1 MFSNLVIIVFLKLPG
16 ALASI
21 PQPLKLELLVLPT
34 EGSSLIW
41 ITLRTPGQPCL
52 KLSRPSGFRASVRGP
67 AGLMERA
74 MRWTLMSLCLMIPML
89 EHHRPWWQVSPTP
102 QSSKW
107 TTQIFSL
114 TSASRKSL
122 LKVNIFQLPNSIAQV
137 DLLFY

>member
-52 KLSRPSGFRASVRGP
+52 KLSRPSGFRASAKEH
-67 AGLMERA
+67 AGLMGKA
-74 MRWTLMSLCLMIPML
+74 MRLTLMLLCLMIPML

-122 LKVNIFQLPNSIAQV
+122 LKVTI
-137 DLLFY
+137 